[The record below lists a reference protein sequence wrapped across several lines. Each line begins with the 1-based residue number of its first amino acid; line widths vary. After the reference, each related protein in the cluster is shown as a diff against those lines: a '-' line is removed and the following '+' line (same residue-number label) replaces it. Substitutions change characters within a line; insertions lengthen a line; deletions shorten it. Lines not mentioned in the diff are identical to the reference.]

1 MNYTKEQFD
10 QWNSVV
16 DALRNE
22 MPAVS
27 FDTWVKPLEL
37 ITVTSDTVLVL
48 CENHL
53 TQTHLTSRYS
63 KMLDRVTKSIFGD
76 NYSMRIVEST
86 PDDKTQL
93 NGSRN
98 TIFDFI
104 KQQNTAYTHST
115 HDAYRYVANFP
126 VGNRIRNCVIVL
138 VKEESVEKAQ
148 LHLVI
153 ELPIRIKRGEVDHI
167 IKELTVINDDL
178 ETNQCYDVDILEGT
192 IRFRTIV
199 DYPEDSE
206 SLASIISDSMKI
218 VEEDFIDIMQTIV
231 RELAAIEK
239 AGS

>member
-16 DALRNE
+16 DAIRNE

-27 FDTWVKPLEL
+27 FDTWVTPLEL
-37 ITVTSDTVLVL
+37 IAVTSDTVLVL

-86 PDDKTQL
+86 PENKTQL
-93 NGSRN
+93 NGSQN

-104 KQQNTAYTHST
+104 KQQNTAYTHSI
-115 HDAYRYVANFP
+115 HDVYRYVANFP

-138 VKEESVEKAQ
+138 AKEESVEKAQ

-153 ELPIRIKRGEVDHI
+153 ELPIHIKRGEVDHI

-199 DYPEDSE
+199 DYPEDRE
-206 SLASIISDSMKI
+206 SLASIISESMKI
-218 VEEDFIDIMQTIV
+218 VEEDFIEIMQTIV